1 MVNQQKRVNKT
12 TVDKSVGLCD
22 VCFIMLGTVQTGK
35 SHNQINQIRLRWET
49 ALHNNSLHAETYKT
63 DRHRVVHSQTILK

>member
-12 TVDKSVGLCD
+12 TVDKSVG
-22 VCFIMLGTVQTGK
+22 FIMLGTVQTGK